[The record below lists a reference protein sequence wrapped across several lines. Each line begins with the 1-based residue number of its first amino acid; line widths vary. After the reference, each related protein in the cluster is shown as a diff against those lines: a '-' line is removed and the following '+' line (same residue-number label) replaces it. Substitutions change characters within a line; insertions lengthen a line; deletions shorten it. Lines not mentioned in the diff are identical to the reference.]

1 MRPRKERR
9 NNLPYRFQ
17 EFEISLLI
25 IYKPLLV
32 SRLWISK
39 PKWHMPCCVRG
50 MLEAIQNQANHQI
63 AKNMLDVA
71 HARQKA
77 LASNIANFENPG
89 YKRVDVA
96 KSFQSELHNAVKT
109 RDVQTLKQLRPV
121 LEQDPHARALR
132 ADGNNVSIEKEMFAL
147 NKNALE
153 YEFAT
158 QLVSGS
164 IKRLNTAIK
173 GQAT

>member
-1 MRPRKERR
+1 M
-9 NNLPYRFQ
+9 FG
-17 EFEISLLI
+17 
-25 IYKPLLV
+25 
-32 SRLWISK
+32 
-39 PKWHMPCCVRG
+39 KWHVPCCVRG
-50 MLEAIQNQANHQI
+50 MLEAIQNQANYQI
-63 AKNMLDVA
+63 SKNMLDVA

-89 YKRVDVA
+89 YKRIDVA
-96 KSFQSELHNAVKT
+96 KSFQAELHKAVKSK
-109 RDVQTLKQLRPV
+109 DVQALQQMRPI
-121 LEQDPHARALR
+121 LEQDPSARALR

-158 QLVSGS
+158 QMVSGS

-173 GQAT
+173 GRTA

>member
-1 MRPRKERR
+1 M
-9 NNLPYRFQ
+9 
-17 EFEISLLI
+17 
-25 IYKPLLV
+25 
-32 SRLWISK
+32 
-39 PKWHMPCCVRG
+39 WHVPCCVQG
-50 MLEAIQNQANHQI
+50 MLEAITNRANYQI

-89 YKRVDVA
+89 YKRIDVA
-96 KSFQSELHNAVKT
+96 KSFQAELHKAVKT
-109 RDVQTLKQLRPV
+109 KDLKTLQQMRPV
-121 LEQDPHARALR
+121 LEQDPSARALR

-147 NKNALE
+147 NQNALE
-153 YEFAT
+153 YDFAT

-173 GQAT
+173 GQA

>member
-1 MRPRKERR
+1 M
-9 NNLPYRFQ
+9 
-17 EFEISLLI
+17 
-25 IYKPLLV
+25 
-32 SRLWISK
+32 
-39 PKWHMPCCVRG
+39 WHVPWCVQG
-50 MLEAIQNQANHQI
+50 MLEAITNRANYQI

-89 YKRVDVA
+89 YKRLDVA
-96 KSFQSELHNAVKT
+96 KSFQAELHKAVKT
-109 RDVQTLKQLRPV
+109 KDLKTLQQMRPV
-121 LEQDPHARALR
+121 LEQDPTARALR

-147 NKNALE
+147 NQNALE
-153 YEFAT
+153 YDFAT

-173 GQAT
+173 GQA